1 MTTSLFHDARLK
13 VERAKK
19 HISQLY
25 TALNDFLLQGDFC
38 KFSIKRDPN
47 ALNYVLKFE
56 HTKLLPIDIP
66 MIIGNSL
73 HNMHPTLDYLAW
85 EAVVRTSGKTPSYKL
100 QFPCRRERDD
110 LIESITTG
118 RAREIQEAGP
128 DIVDL
133 IINEVKPYEGGNN
146 NAIWTL
152 HSLDIVD
159 KHRLLVSVL
168 RITTI
173 HDFLAVDKNGNS
185 LEGPIQIG
193 GEGQLPPLVRRA
205 EVAELRRRAAL
216 RNGLA

>member
-1 MTTSLFHDARLK
+1 
-13 VERAKK
+13 
-19 HISQLY
+19 
-25 TALNDFLLQGDFC
+25 
-38 KFSIKRDPN
+38 
-47 ALNYVLKFE
+47 
-56 HTKLLPIDIP
+56 
-66 MIIGNSL
+66 MIIGDSL
-73 HNMHPTLDYLAW
+73 HNMRATLDYLAW

-173 HDFLAVDKNGNS
+173 HDFLAVDKNGSS

-193 GEGQLPPLVRRA
+193 GEGQLPPLLSSA
-205 EVAELRRRAAL
+205 AELHIHNYGKPTFDIFFDKREE
-216 RNGLA
+216 